1 MSIAKKVLEI
11 AGDGAWHKIKEFD
24 SGTIRQMLGTES
36 FTLKNIGVSSVVVGF
51 NMITGDTVGYKVD
64 TVTVVTAGTGYA
76 KNDKLMVGDK
86 VVATVAT
93 VATVGEDGGKV
104 LTVTK
109 VDTEV
114 FDADP
119 AGTGL
124 DTTTDGEGTGCTLTL
139 TASPIA
145 EDTTTLAAGAT
156 LEITADKLSGKSLYV
171 KCDALGLIEYAPT
184 LS

>member
-11 AGDGAWHKIKEFD
+11 TGDGAWHKVKEFD
-24 SGTIRQMLGTES
+24 SGTIRQMLGTAS

-51 NMITGDTVGYKVD
+51 NTVTGDTVGYKVD
-64 TVTVVTAGTGYA
+64 TVEVDAAGTGYA
-76 KNDKLMVGDK
+76 KDDKLMVGDK

-93 VATVGEDGGKV
+93 VGEDGEV
-104 LTVTK
+104 TAITK

-114 FDADP
+114 FATTP
-119 AGTGL
+119 AGTEL
-124 DTTTDGEGTGCTLTL
+124 TTTTDGAGTGCTLNL
-139 TASPIA
+139 TATAIA
-145 EDTTTLAAGAT
+145 EDSTLDAGAT
-156 LEITADKLSGKSLYV
+156 LEITGAKLSGKSLYV

>member
-11 AGDGAWHKIKEFD
+11 AGDGAWHKVKEFD
-24 SGTIRQMLGTES
+24 SGTIRQMLGTAS

-51 NMITGDTVGYKVD
+51 NVITGDTVGYKVA
-64 TVTVVTAGTGYA
+64 TAAVVAAGTGYEA
-76 KNDKLMVGDK
+76 DDKLKVGGK

-93 VATVGEDGGKV
+93 VDEGGEV
-104 LTVTK
+104 LTITK

-114 FDADP
+114 FAATP

-124 DTTTDGEGTGCTLTL
+124 ATTTDGDGTGCTLTL
-139 TASPIA
+139 TASAIA
-145 EDTTTLAAGAT
+145 EDTTVAAGDT
-156 LEITADKLSGKSLYV
+156 IEITAAKLSGKSLYV

>member
-11 AGDGAWHKIKEFD
+11 AGDGAWHKVKEFD
-24 SGTIRQMLGTES
+24 SGTIRQMLGTAS

-64 TVTVVTAGTGYA
+64 TVEVDAAGTGYA
-76 KNDKLMVGDK
+76 KDDKLMVGDK
-86 VVATVAT
+86 IVAT
-93 VATVGEDGGKV
+93 VATVGENDGEV
-104 LTVTK
+104 LTITE

-114 FDADP
+114 FATTP

-124 DTTTDGEGTGCTLTL
+124 ATTTDGGGTGCTLNL
-139 TASPIA
+139 TASAIA
-145 EDTTTLAAGAT
+145 EDTTLDAGAT

>member
-11 AGDGAWHKIKEFD
+11 AGDGAWHKVKEFD
-24 SGTIRQMLGTES
+24 SGTIRQMLGTAS

-51 NMITGDTVGYKVD
+51 NMVTGDTVGYKVD
-64 TVTVVTAGTGYA
+64 TVEVDGFGGTGYA
-76 KNDKLMVGDK
+76 VGDELMVDGK
-86 VVATVAT
+86 VVATVDS
-93 VATVGEDGGKV
+93 VGEDDKEV

-114 FDADP
+114 FAATP
-119 AGTGL
+119 AGTEL
-124 DTTTDGEGTGCTLTL
+124 DTTTDGDGAGCTLTL
-139 TASPIA
+139 TASAIA
-145 EDTTTLAAGAT
+145 DDAT
-156 LEITADKLSGKSLYV
+156 LDAGDTIEITADKLSGKSLYV

>member
-11 AGDGAWHKIKEFD
+11 AGDGAWHKVKEFD
-24 SGTIRQMLGTES
+24 SGTIRQMLGTAS

-64 TVTVVTAGTGYA
+64 TVTVVAAGTGYA
-76 KNDKLMVGDK
+76 EGDKLRVDGK

-93 VATVGEDGGKV
+93 VDTDGEV
-104 LTVTK
+104 LTITK

-114 FDADP
+114 FATDP
-119 AGTGL
+119 TGTEL
-124 DTTTDGEGTGCTLTL
+124 TTTTDKEGNGCTLNI
-139 TASPIA
+139 TAATIA
-145 EDTTTLAAGAT
+145 EDITLAAGET
-156 LEITADKLSGKSLYV
+156 LEITEAKLSGKSLYV

>member
-24 SGTIRQMLGTES
+24 SGTIRQMLGTAS

-51 NMITGDTVGYKVD
+51 NMVTGDTVGYKVA
-64 TVTVVTAGTGYA
+64 TVEVVDAGTGYA
-76 KNDKLMVGDK
+76 KDDKLMVGGK

-93 VATVGEDGGKV
+93 VGDNGAVTAI
-104 LTVTK
+104 TK

-114 FDADP
+114 FATTP

-124 DTTTDGEGTGCTLTL
+124 ATTTDKDGTECTLTL
-139 TASPIA
+139 TASAIA
-145 EDTTTLAAGAT
+145 DDAT
-156 LEITADKLSGKSLYV
+156 LDAGDTIEITAAKLSGKSLYV

>member
-11 AGDGAWHKIKEFD
+11 AGDGAWHKVKEFD
-24 SGTIRQMLGTES
+24 SGTIRQMLGTAS

-51 NMITGDTVGYKVD
+51 NTVTGDTVGYKVD
-64 TVTVVTAGTGYA
+64 TVEVDAAGTGYA
-76 KNDKLMVGDK
+76 KDDKLMVGDK

-93 VATVGEDGGKV
+93 VDTDGEV
-104 LTVTK
+104 TEITK

-114 FDADP
+114 FATDP
-119 AGTGL
+119 TGTEL
-124 DTTTDGEGTGCTLTL
+124 TTTTDGAGTGCTLNI
-139 TASPIA
+139 TAATIA
-145 EDTTTLAAGAT
+145 EDTTLDAGAT